1 MLSIY
6 KIIIIFLFSLV
17 ALSQQLPFED
27 TSIKTDLNVWVSSDM
42 SIEEIGLGM
51 LKGPI
56 QIADLNYEFVE
67 YMIYLDNERTV
78 YVDVDVSAYNEDMR
92 CFLIDVEDNDII
104 GPFYISNNI
113 NID

>member
-6 KIIIIFLFSLV
+6 KIIIIFLFSQV

-27 TSIKTDLNVWVSSDM
+27 TSIKTDLNVWVSSNIFM
-42 SIEEIGLGM
+42 EEVGLGM

-56 QIADLNYEFVE
+56 QTVDLNYEFVE

-78 YVDVDVSAYNEDMR
+78 YVDVDVSTYNQDMR
-92 CFLIDVEDNDII
+92 CFLIDV
-104 GPFYISNNI
+104 
-113 NID
+113 